1 MKVVDFISVCEQ
13 QKFEENAEINQIE
26 IKIENEKIQ
35 LIFQKYN
42 KYIISSNL
50 KA

>member
-1 MKVVDFISVCEQ
+1 MKVVDFISVCGQ

-35 LIFQKYN
+35 LFQKYN